1 MLKRFNQFFTKAET
15 LPENAKVIEGEMFV
29 IPNPAH
35 KLSPPNTVNPKIPDS
50 DFSRSGYTEEELKF
64 FDERIY
70 HGDRIL
76 ANELRKNFGDEY
88 ISAGNIFVE
97 VWTSYLSKLVPEKD
111 EKLIKLLKYLSSKYS
126 LVVATNWFK
135 DQQVSKLK
143 LYGIY
148 EYFDE
153 VLTSDEYNKKPG
165 GAMFEKACEGFDKDE
180 VVMVGDTFKSDIKG
194 AMDFGLY
201 SYYLTMND
209 QRRSK
214 RYKVIKSIYELKEYL

>member
-29 IPNPAH
+29 VPNPAH
-35 KLSPPNTVNPKIPDS
+35 RLSSPNTVNPKIPDS

-97 VWTSYLSKLVPEKD
+97 VWSTRRALERGVENEYLS
-111 EKLIKLLKYLSSKYS
+111 
-126 LVVATNWFK
+126 W
-135 DQQVSKLK
+135 Q
-143 LYGIY
+143 
-148 EYFDE
+148 
-153 VLTSDEYNKKPG
+153 NKG
-165 GAMFEKACEGFDKDE
+165 VDKDIVKE
-180 VVMVGDTFKSDIKG
+180 NNLISTHIDFDRDTNEIKRERTLMPHYFPKEFLEGIKDGESLILKTLNKDREEIYYKLTANQKGGRYNNYNDFSEALKAVVDNATITAFADETV
-194 AMDFGLY
+194 
-201 SYYLTMND
+201 
-209 QRRSK
+209 
-214 RYKVIKSIYELKEYL
+214 